1 MTGWIAA
8 GVMLAA
14 AVAVVLL
21 ARWRSARLIRRLDA
35 MLTAAMEGD
44 FSETSFDESR
54 LSALESRMARY
65 LAASTLSARN
75 LQTQKDQ
82 ISALISDISHQ
93 TRTPVAN
100 LQLYAQLLEEQP
112 LTPQGQRCAQAIA
125 AQSEKL
131 QTLMEALVKSSRLET
146 GLLTLHPEPGQLAP
160 MVERAAAQYAPKA
173 QAKQIRL
180 TVGRTDGGALFDPK
194 WTEEALCNLLDNAV
208 KYTPDGGEV
217 TVEVRPYEWF
227 TASGRRAGDWPLSH
241 PADCRRSGGLCPGE
255 KCPRSGQHLL
265 AVSAPG
271 VKSVQTVTF
280 RKGPGKIHVIK
291 SVVSQRHTDFFHG
304 RFARCAFYR
313 PKT

>member
-65 LAASTLSARN
+65 LAARTLSARN
-75 LQTQKDQ
+75 LQAQKDQ

-227 TASGRRAGDWPLSH
+227 TAVSVRDTGPGIPEEEQANIFGRFYR
-241 PADCRRSGGLCPGE
+241 
-255 KCPRSGQHLL
+255 
-265 AVSAPG
+265 APG
-271 VKSVQTVTF
+271 AYQAEGLGIGLYLTRQIAAGQGGYVRVKSVPGQGSTF
-280 RKGPGKIHVIK
+280 LLYLPRG
-291 SVVSQRHTDFFHG
+291 
-304 RFARCAFYR
+304 
-313 PKT
+313 

>member
-8 GVMLAA
+8 GVMRAA

-65 LAASTLSARN
+65 LAARTLSARN
-75 LQTQKDQ
+75 LQAQKDQ

-100 LQLYAQLLEEQP
+100 LQLYAQLLAEQP
-112 LTPQGQRCAQAIA
+112 LTGQGQRCVEAIA

-227 TASGRRAGDWPLSH
+227 TAVSVRDTGPGIPEEEQANIFGRFYR
-241 PADCRRSGGLCPGE
+241 
-255 KCPRSGQHLL
+255 
-265 AVSAPG
+265 APG
-271 VKSVQTVTF
+271 AYQAEGLGIGLYLTRQIAAGQGGYVRVKSVPGQGSTF
-280 RKGPGKIHVIK
+280 LLYLPRG
-291 SVVSQRHTDFFHG
+291 
-304 RFARCAFYR
+304 
-313 PKT
+313 